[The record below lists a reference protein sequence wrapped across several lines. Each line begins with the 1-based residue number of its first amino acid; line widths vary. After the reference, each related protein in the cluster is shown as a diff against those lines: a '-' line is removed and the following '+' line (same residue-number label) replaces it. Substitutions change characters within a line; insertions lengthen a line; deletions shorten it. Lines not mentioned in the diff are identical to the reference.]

1 MFKCDFVLFAFQM
14 LVMLFLILCGELGS
28 IWIKKSCGWN
38 RISREIQ
45 MSMLVCKG
53 VRTPYWLIS

>member
-45 MSMLVCKG
+45 MSMLVC
-53 VRTPYWLIS
+53 